1 MSGII
6 KRVVNIIR
14 ANRAPS
20 PEDYLNSQR
29 DLFAKKYETLQTRK
43 SEQEDIVRKCADKEN
58 AWSAVIGQK
67 ERELSRYANNFLSER
82 AEAAVQQLLGQAR
95 TSMKLAGQERKM
107 QQDTLDKIVAQLSQ
121 VEGVLMRIRSVDY
134 SLEIQKSIREKSLA
148 LNTPSS
154 METHVDAFDLEEL
167 SRELRRV
174 EYTTQALIELG
185 GH

>member
-6 KRVVNIIR
+6 TRVVNIIR

-20 PEDYLNSQR
+20 PENYLNNQR
-29 DLFAKKYETLQTRK
+29 DLFTQKFEALQLRK
-43 SEQEDIVRKCADKEN
+43 SQQEEIIRKCANKEN
-58 AWSAVIGQK
+58 AWSAMIGQK
-67 ERELSRYANNFLSER
+67 ERERGRYASSHLSQR
-82 AEAAVQQLLGQAR
+82 AKDTVEQLLTQAR
-95 TSMKLAGQERKM
+95 TSMQLAGQERKLHE
-107 QQDTLDKIVAQLSQ
+107 DTLDKIISQLSQ
-121 VEGVLMRIRSVDY
+121 VEGVLMRLRSVDY

-148 LNTPSS
+148 LNTSSS

-185 GH
+185 AK

>member
-1 MSGII
+1 MSAII

-20 PEDYLNSQR
+20 PEDYLNNQR
-29 DLFAKKYETLQTRK
+29 TLFTQKYETLQTRK
-43 SEQEDIVRKCADKEN
+43 SEQESIVRKCADKEN
-58 AWSAVIGQK
+58 AWSNIIGQK
-67 ERELSRYANNFLSER
+67 ERELSRYASSVLSER
-82 AEAAVQQLLGQAR
+82 AKVTVEQLLAQAR

-107 QQDTLDKIVAQLSQ
+107 HQDTLDKIFTQLSQ
-121 VEGVLMRIRSVDY
+121 VEGVLMRLRSVDY
-134 SLEIQKSIREKSLA
+134 SLEIQKSIREKSMA

>member
-6 KRVVNIIR
+6 KRVANIIR
-14 ANRAPS
+14 ANQAPS
-20 PEDYLNSQR
+20 PADYLNNQR
-29 DLFAKKYETLQTRK
+29 TLFTKKYETLQARQA
-43 SEQEDIVRKCADKEN
+43 EQEQIVRKCADKEN
-58 AWSAVIGQK
+58 AWSAIIGQK
-67 ERELSRYANNFLSER
+67 ERELSRYASSFLSDR
-82 AEAAVQQLLGQAR
+82 AKATVEQLLSQAR
-95 TSMKLAGQERKM
+95 TSMKLAGQERVM
-107 QQDTLDKIVAQLSQ
+107 QQDTLNKITSQLSE
-121 VEGVLMRIRSVDY
+121 VEGVLMRLRSVDY
-134 SLEIQKSIREKSLA
+134 SLEIQKSIREKTLA

>member
-20 PEDYLNSQR
+20 PEDYLKNQR
-29 DLFAKKYETLQTRK
+29 TLFTQKYETLQARK
-43 SEQEDIVRKCADKEN
+43 VAQEAIVRKCADKEN
-58 AWSAVIGQK
+58 AWSTIIGQK
-67 ERELSRYANNFLSER
+67 ERELSRYASSVLSER
-82 AEAAVQQLLGQAR
+82 AKSTVEQLLAQAR
-95 TSMKLAGQERKM
+95 TSMKLAGQERTM
-107 QQDTLDKIVAQLSQ
+107 HQDTLNKIIAQLSQ
-121 VEGVLMRIRSVDY
+121 VEGVLMRLRSVDY

-148 LNTPSS
+148 LSTSSS